1 MTNLLDLPVEIF
13 QMITHE
19 LVKSAINNVK
29 GLSRRFEIDS
39 VWRLRDVCRTFA
51 AEIER
56 NVFSQQP
63 KDIYFNVYSVQR
75 LALKRL
81 PRYMM
86 QVKRIPGNINENFHG
101 RLQRMTNYILQE
113 LDIEDEKQR
122 TGIIER
128 FYLSL
133 GKIVDA
139 SKLSHALWCDC
150 GPSCHLVTQNQDS
163 TKLSVQDR
171 LQTSLMIGAHDVL
184 AGVLTE
190 LSGAEKDPLFGVE
203 PFRIARTLGDTK
215 SIDVIVRYLETHSP
229 SEQTA
234 LTSEGGV
241 FPIHSTICVTLAT
254 DSGTIAQTL
263 LDYHKKNLRSPTRN
277 AYNYWVLRALHVN
290 TTKFLHNLRA
300 VLDFHP
306 EGRTRVLRETM
317 LTVCAKGS
325 SEDVQEALKRV
336 EDVDQGTALNA
347 PIFIAVRSGRVAAV
361 QACIQAG
368 TNVDLAVRSN
378 IPTLRKDLITPLDLA
393 MNRNDDRVADVLIK
407 AGATI
412 PHISQW
418 PGTMRVY
425 KVLRKA
431 VSERTSIKLPALRD
445 FQHMSLVERKDIQY

>member
-19 LVKSAINNVK
+19 LVNSAINNVK
-29 GLSRRFEIDS
+29 GPSQGFQIDG
-39 VWRLRDVCRTFA
+39 VWRLRDVCRTFS

-56 NVFSQQP
+56 NVFSLQP
-63 KDIYFNVYSVQR
+63 KEVYYNKYFVQR

-86 QVKRIPGNINENFHG
+86 QAKRIPGNINEGFHA
-101 RLQRMTNYILQE
+101 RLQRMISYILQE
-113 LDIEDEKQR
+113 LDIKDEKQR
-122 TGIIER
+122 AGIIEK

-139 SKLSHALWCDC
+139 FILSHALWCHR
-150 GPSCHLVTQNQDS
+150 GPSCHCITQNQHS
-163 TKLSVQDR
+163 TEISVQDR
-171 LQTSLMIGAHDVL
+171 LHASLMVGAHDVL
-184 AGVLTE
+184 AVVLTE
-190 LSGAEKDPLFGVE
+190 LSGAEDDPLLGVG

-215 SIDVIVRYLETHSP
+215 SIDVIVRYLETRSS

-234 LTSEGGV
+234 LTSEDGM
-241 FPIHSTICVTLAT
+241 FPIHSTISTTLAT

-263 LDYHKKNLRSPTRN
+263 LDYHKKNLGSPKRHV
-277 AYNYWVLRALHVN
+277 YHYWVSRALHAD
-290 TTKFLHNLRA
+290 TTRVLHNLRA

-317 LTVCAKGS
+317 LTICAEGS

-336 EDVDQGTALNA
+336 QDVDKGTALNA

-361 QACIQAG
+361 QGCIQAG
-368 TNVDLAVRSN
+368 ANVDLAVRSN
-378 IPTLRKDLITPLDLA
+378 IPTLQKDTITPLDVA

-418 PGTMRVY
+418 PGTGRVY

-431 VSERTSIKLPALRD
+431 VSERTNVKLPDLRS
-445 FQHMSLVERKDIQY
+445 FQHMSLAERKDIQY

>member
-63 KDIYFNVYSVQR
+63 KEIYFNVYSVQR

-86 QVKRIPGNINENFHG
+86 QVKRIPGNINEDFHG

-150 GPSCHLVTQNQDS
+150 GPSCHYVTQNQNS
-163 TKLSVQDR
+163 TELSVQDR
-171 LQTSLMIGAHDVL
+171 LYTSLMVGAHDVL
-184 AGVLTE
+184 ASVLTE
-190 LSGAEKDPLFGVE
+190 LSGMEKDALFDVE
-203 PFRIARTLGDTK
+203 PFRIARDLGDTE
-215 SIDVIVRYLETHSP
+215 SIDVIVRYLETRS
-229 SEQTA
+229 SSVQAA
-234 LTSEGGV
+234 LTSEDAM
-241 FPIHSTICVTLAT
+241 FPIHSTISIALAT

-263 LDYHKKNLRSPTRN
+263 LDYHKKNLRSPTRH
-277 AYNYWVLRALHVN
+277 AYNYWVSRAVHAS
-290 TTKFLHNLRA
+290 TTKYLHNLTA

-306 EGRTRVLRETM
+306 EGRRRVLRETM
-317 LTVCAKGS
+317 LSICAGGS

-336 EDVDQGTALNA
+336 EDVDKGTALNA

-361 QACIQAG
+361 QGCIQAG
-368 TNVDLAVRSN
+368 VNVDLAVRSN
-378 IPTLRKDLITPLDLA
+378 IPTLHKDTITPLDVA
-393 MNRNDDRVADVLIK
+393 MNRNDGYIAEVLIK

-418 PGTMRVY
+418 PGTGRVY

-431 VSERTSIKLPALRD
+431 VSERTNVKLPDLRN
-445 FQHMSLVERKDIQY
+445 FQHMSLAERKDIQY